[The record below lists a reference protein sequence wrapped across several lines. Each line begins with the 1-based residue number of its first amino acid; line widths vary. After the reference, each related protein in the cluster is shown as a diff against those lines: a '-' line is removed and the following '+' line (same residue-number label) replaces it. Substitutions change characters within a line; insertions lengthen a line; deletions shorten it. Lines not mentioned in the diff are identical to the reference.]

1 MIESSI
7 DEYDHFV
14 IVKESNGGKRKILTT
29 SRDLMYVDEIRSTDA
44 GTIIYYITPVYND
57 YTVGTTIRT
66 NSIIVDPEE
75 LDSALAVVPTSL

>member
-1 MIESSI
+1 
-7 DEYDHFV
+7 
-14 IVKESNGGKRKILTT
+14 
-29 SRDLMYVDEIRSTDA
+29 MYVDEIRLTDA